1 MYPWVRLCVCLLP
14 RWLLQESG
22 DLCLHTP
29 PPPHTGESQSQQGWD
44 YIRSERKQSIIIL
57 LPTWQLLKKN
67 NFKAGSALDF
77 LQFSKGE
84 GIGNSVQVRRTQ
96 TCARW
101 LMTKLYIN
109 VRYDRLHRDGVWNAN
124 DAAHQLSVASFDLSH
139 TPEQPLT
146 LSW

>member
-1 MYPWVRLCVCLLP
+1 MGPALCVSFTEMAVA
-14 RWLLQESG
+14 REWWFMSS
-22 DLCLHTP
+22 HTP
-29 PPPHTGESQSQQGWD
+29 SPPHGRESKSTRLRL
-44 YIRSERKQSIIIL
+44 Y
-57 LPTWQLLKKN
+57 WQWKETKHYHFVTYLTALKKKN